1 MIQDICHDNQLIC
14 KVFWQCFDRRWLWA
28 PTCSARDPAASLS
41 RWGGSVILLNY
52 FDTFKFDEQTK
63 RNIQKTFKKFY
74 KKLDVI
80 SNEVEEVK
88 NIAEKTQSL
97 VSDIL
102 YKEGIEK
109 IDAAFKTLM
118 DGANNL
124 NQTLG

>member
-1 MIQDICHDNQLIC
+1 MRWQLIC
-14 KVFWQCFDRRWLWA
+14 KVDRRWLWA

>member
-1 MIQDICHDNQLIC
+1 M
-14 KVFWQCFDRRWLWA
+14 
-28 PTCSARDPAASLS
+28 
-41 RWGGSVILLNY
+41 
-52 FDTFKFDEQTK
+52 
-63 RNIQKTFKKFY
+63 
-74 KKLDVI
+74 
-80 SNEVEEVK
+80 EEVK

>member
-1 MIQDICHDNQLIC
+1 M
-14 KVFWQCFDRRWLWA
+14 
-28 PTCSARDPAASLS
+28 SLS
-41 RWGGSVILLNY
+41 RWRHSVIHS
-52 FDTFKFDEQTK
+52 FKLDWHWIDILQFDEQTK

-80 SNEVEEVK
+80 SNELEEVK

>member
-1 MIQDICHDNQLIC
+1 MTGVDCGLRPAQPGT
-14 KVFWQCFDRRWLWA
+14 RRRA
-28 PTCSARDPAASLS
+28 CPGEEEA
-41 RWGGSVILLNY
+41 VILLNY

>member
-1 MIQDICHDNQLIC
+1 MKWQENISKVKCLLLQALTVGSDLLSSGPGGELVQVETLSHSFKLDWHWIDILQ
-14 KVFWQCFDRRWLWA
+14 
-28 PTCSARDPAASLS
+28 
-41 RWGGSVILLNY
+41 
-52 FDTFKFDEQTK
+52 FDEQTK

>member
-1 MIQDICHDNQLIC
+1 MTWHDKKSNKYRRFTGVNCGLRPPQLGT
-14 KVFWQCFDRRWLWA
+14 RRWA
-28 PTCSARDPAASLS
+28 CP
-41 RWGGSVILLNY
+41 GGDTQYSFKLDWHWIDILQ
-52 FDTFKFDEQTK
+52 FDEQTK